1 MAKTKI
7 PVKNLYAYLDQMYA
21 NKWGYIYGTAGV
33 IWTAQKQSQLESKYS
48 SDDPNYGMSVKY
60 GKKWIGHMVSDCSGV
75 MVFIWR
81 QFGLTIPHGSSSMVR
96 QGYIVDCSSTPK
108 PGYAALVDPT
118 PDTPD
123 NKHIGI
129 VGPDGV
135 TVYED
140 AGTQQ
145 GFIKSKTTDAKWTK
159 FGRFVDVNYEGGEEP
174 VPEPGKVKYYAEVNT
189 QKSPLSVRNGP
200 GTEYTK
206 IGSLPKGT
214 EVAVMSEVDGWA
226 YEMCD
231 IINGFCSLQYLKKI
245 RDADPEPAPSPST
258 DDDDW
263 LTDRKFISDKGSTIC
278 LLGRWK
284 PATD

>member
-1 MAKTKI
+1 MPKTKI
-7 PVKNLYAYLDQMYA
+7 PVNDLYKYLDQMYA

-33 IWTAQKQSQLESKYS
+33 VWTAQKQSQLESKYS

-118 PDTPD
+118 PETDD

-129 VGPDGV
+129 VGADGV
-135 TVYED
+135 TVYE
-140 AGTQQ
+140 AKGTQY
-145 GFIKSKTTDAKWTK
+145 GFVKSKTTDSKWTK
-159 FGRFVDVNYEGGEEP
+159 FGRFVDVDYEGGEEP
-174 VPEPGKVKYYAEVNT
+174 VEPGTIKYYAEVNT

-200 GTEYTK
+200 GTEYAK

-214 EVAVMSEVDGWA
+214 EVAVMSELDGWA
-226 YEMCD
+226 YEMSD
-231 IINGFCSLQYLKKI
+231 IVNGYCSLQYLKKT
-245 RDADPEPAPSPST
+245 RDVDPDPKPS
-258 DDDDW
+258 DEW
-263 LTDRKFISDKGSTIC
+263 IEDKTLVSEAGSSIH
-278 LLGRWK
+278 LDGRWRI
-284 PATD
+284 AQN